1 MNGALIVEFED
12 VITEANRIGFES
24 AHFTFELVNIRVWGV
39 PKNISRSSYRD
50 DLLSFVRGDRD
61 SSQIVQIVG
70 DCYPFNVPAALGVE
84 EMLRARLKTDEES
97 LFLWGFTGCPPPGR
111 DLNQIVNDLID
122 EDPEVRWPRC
132 FANVVDFGTMRALTD
147 WGCRTP
153 IRPARQKV
161 FILVTGNA
169 DFGDDMDVSD
179 GITDEL
185 LVFEGGLQC
194 FMQIVNCLERGCEIK
209 VLSDLRNL
217 DEAPRF
223 SASRLVLLLLNRG
236 DVPPKTVKDDYLNS
250 LAVHLSSKD
259 IEKFNTAW
267 ECLEPQIQKLDSLV
281 KRMLFSYSP
290 LTIACYRNSGFGS
303 SFQGYS
309 IILFAIISSD
319 FNP

>member
-1 MNGALIVEFED
+1 
-12 VITEANRIGFES
+12 
-24 AHFTFELVNIRVWGV
+24 
-39 PKNISRSSYRD
+39 
-50 DLLSFVRGDRD
+50 
-61 SSQIVQIVG
+61 
-70 DCYPFNVPAALGVE
+70 
-84 EMLRARLKTDEES
+84 
-97 LFLWGFTGCPPPGR
+97 
-111 DLNQIVNDLID
+111 
-122 EDPEVRWPRC
+122 
-132 FANVVDFGTMRALTD
+132 
-147 WGCRTP
+147 
-153 IRPARQKV
+153 
-161 FILVTGNA
+161 
-169 DFGDDMDVSD
+169 MDVSD

-236 DVPPKTVKDDYLNS
+236 DVPPKTVKDDYLDS
-250 LAVHLSSKD
+250 LALHLSSKD

-281 KRMLFSYSP
+281 KRKFFSYSP
-290 LTIACYRNSGFGS
+290 LTIACYRNSGFRS

-309 IILFAIISSD
+309 IDLFAIISSD